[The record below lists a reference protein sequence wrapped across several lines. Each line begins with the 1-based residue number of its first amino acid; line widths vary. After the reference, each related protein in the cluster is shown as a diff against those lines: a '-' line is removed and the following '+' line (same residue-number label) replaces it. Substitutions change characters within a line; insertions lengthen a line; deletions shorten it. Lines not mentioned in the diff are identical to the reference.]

1 MIEVPSA
8 ALALPS
14 FIGICDFLSVGTN
27 DLVQYLLAADRTN
40 EALGGLYSP
49 LHPAVLRVLRDVVR
63 IGQRRGRPVT
73 VCGEIAAD
81 PAFTPL
87 LLALGLTELSLH
99 PATLL
104 EVRRTIRAS
113 DLERLRAAAPALL
126 RARNR
131 AGIEAWLMAQA
142 SRAH

>member
-1 MIEVPSA
+1 MV
-8 ALALPS
+8 
-14 FIGICDFLSVGTN
+14 
-27 DLVQYLLAADRTN
+27 
-40 EALGGLYSP
+40 ALGLT
-49 LHPAVLRVLRDVVR
+49 L
-63 IGQRRGRPVT
+63 
-73 VCGEIAAD
+73 
-81 PAFTPL
+81 PL

-126 RARNR
+126 RARSR